1 MMERGENETIRER
14 RGRGKEKL
22 NKMKQNQW
30 LDAEAAF

>member
-1 MMERGENETIRER
+1 MIERGESGTIRER
-14 RGRGKEKL
+14 RGRGKEKF